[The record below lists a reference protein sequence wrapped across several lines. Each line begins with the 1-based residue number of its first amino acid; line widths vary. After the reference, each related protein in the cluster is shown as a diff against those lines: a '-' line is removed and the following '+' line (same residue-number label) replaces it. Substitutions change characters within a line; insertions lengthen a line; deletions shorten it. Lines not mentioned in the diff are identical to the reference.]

1 MDHPR
6 RIARVGNASRKP
18 TADPHRAL
26 GLRQQH
32 AAIRGQPATV
42 ERGCELFAANGW
54 KRKSKRVIIAL
65 GGCGLWHF
73 LPRCRTGLDTHF
85 PTAKQTLTP
94 LPPTLHPHRG
104 E

>member
-26 GLRQQH
+26 GLRQQQH
-32 AAIRGQPATV
+32 TAIRGQPATV

-54 KRKSKRVIIAL
+54 KRKSKRVISLSA
-65 GGCGLWHF
+65 GVACGIFCLAA
-73 LPRCRTGLDTHF
+73 GLV
-85 PTAKQTLTP
+85 
-94 LPPTLHPHRG
+94 
-104 E
+104 